1 MLHQDSLPKRTRVI
15 LVAGALVV
23 ALASWAGCGEAST
36 PPKEVTRESVERR
49 AEQAKKNLDEA
60 KQEAREAVEEARREA
75 RELTAKERREAE
87 QADR

>member
-1 MLHQDSLPKRTRVI
+1 VLHQGSLPGRTRVI
-15 LVAGALVV
+15 LVTGALVV

-36 PPKEVTRESVERR
+36 PKEAPRESVERR
-49 AEQAKKNLDEA
+49 AEQAGKNLEEA

-75 RELTAKERREAE
+75 KELTAKERREAE